1 MLPRLLIATTVPET
15 LAIILRDQPRYLA
28 QHFDL
33 ALVTSPGDEFDR
45 LLAEGV
51 PVHQVPMQRG
61 ISPLNDFWSVCRMVW
76 LMLRLRPQLV
86 HSYTPKAGLVCMLA
100 GWVCRVPVRVH
111 TFTGLIW
118 PTAQG
123 WQQRLLKAVDR
134 LLCACATHIVP
145 EGAGVQLDLQ
155 AGRITQKPLQVIGYG
170 NIAGVDVAHFSPQAP
185 ELDASATGLREAFGI
200 QDTDFVFVFVGRLN
214 RDKGLD
220 ELLAAFIQLPEHSR
234 LLVVGGLDQAAP
246 IGAGSLHILESN
258 PRIHWLGFQ
267 EDVRPALQT
276 ANVLVLPSYREGF
289 PNVLLQ
295 AGAMELPVVA
305 TDIGGCNEA
314 ITHGL
319 NGWLVPVKDVQA
331 LASAMNLALS
341 LSPKQLD
348 EMGQA
353 ARARIVERF
362 ERGEHWQRMLAFY
375 RSLVWPGMN
384 SQPTRKILLIASL
397 AESVMNFRADLLRA
411 LQVSGFE
418 VHVAAPGLEEA
429 PNLKQHL
436 LSCDWQV
443 HSIPLQRAGM
453 NPVAD
458 LRTVWALYRLM
469 RNVKP
474 NVVFPYTIKPVIY
487 GTLAAW
493 MAQVPGRFA
502 MVTGLGYTFM
512 GHAERSALAA
522 LVKRMYRF
530 TLGKTQK
537 VFFQNPDDQALFRS
551 LGLLR
556 SLTPSR
562 VVNGSGVDVAAFAVA
577 PMPVAPHFLL
587 IARLQGDKGVREF
600 VQAAKRVKAQFPHA
614 RFSLVG
620 WIDES
625 PDAIAQAELDAW
637 VKTGTVEFL
646 GRLSDV
652 RPAIA
657 ACSVYVLPSYREGT
671 PRTVLEA
678 MAMGRAVI
686 TTDAPGCR
694 ETVVDGDNGFLVPVK
709 SVDALADAMTRF
721 ITEPNLAARM
731 GQRGRQMAEDKYDV
745 HKVNAVMLK
754 EMGLA

>member
-1 MLPRLLIATTVPET
+1 MRPRLLIATTVPET
-15 LAIILRDQPRYLA
+15 LAVILREQPRYLA

-33 ALVTSPGDEFDR
+33 ALVTSPGDKFDR

-61 ISPLNDFWSVCRMVW
+61 ISPFQDIGSVCRMVW
-76 LMLRLRPQLV
+76 LMLRLRPQVV

-123 WQQRLLKAVDR
+123 RRQRLLKAVDR

-145 EGAGVQLDLQ
+145 EGAGVQRDLQ
-155 AGRITQKPLQVIGYG
+155 AGRITQKPLQVIGHG
-170 NIAGVDVAHFSPQAP
+170 NIAGVDVAQFSPQAP
-185 ELDASATGLREAFGI
+185 GLKEMGVQLRKTFGI
-200 QDTDFVFVFVGRLN
+200 QNSDVVFVFVGRLN
-214 RDKGLD
+214 RDKGMD
-220 ELLAAFIQLPEHSR
+220 ELLAAFIQLPEHCR
-234 LLVVGGLDQAAP
+234 LLVVGGLDKSAP
-246 IGAGSLHILESN
+246 IDAASFHILESH

-267 EDVRPALQT
+267 EDIRPALQT

-305 TDIGGCNEA
+305 TDISGCNEVV
-314 ITHGL
+314 THGL

-341 LSPKQLD
+341 RSSMQLHD
-348 EMGQA
+348 MGQA

-375 RSLVWPGMN
+375 RSLVGPGMTR
-384 SQPTRKILLIASL
+384 QPPRKILLIASL
-397 AESVMNFRADLLRA
+397 AESLMNFRADLLRA
-411 LQVSGFE
+411 LQARGFE
-418 VHVAAPGLEEA
+418 VHVAAPGLGA
-429 PNLKQHL
+429 ASDLKQRMVACGCH
-436 LSCDWQV
+436 V

-458 LRTVWALYRLM
+458 LRTLWVLYRLM
-469 RNVKP
+469 IVVKP
-474 NVVFPYTIKPVIY
+474 DVVLPYTIKPVIY

-493 MAQVPGRFA
+493 IARVPRRFA
-502 MVTGLGYTFM
+502 MVTGLGYAFM
-512 GHAERSALAA
+512 GHAERSTLAA
-522 LVKRMYRF
+522 LVKRMYQF
-530 TLGKTQK
+530 TLDKTQK

-556 SLTPSR
+556 SVTPSH

-577 PMPVAPHFLL
+577 SLPVEPHFLL
-587 IARLQGDKGVREF
+587 IARLLGDKGVREYAL
-600 VQAAKRVKAQFPHA
+600 AAQRVKALYPQA

-620 WIDES
+620 WIDEN
-625 PDAIAQAELDAW
+625 PDAIAQAEVDSWVQAGTLD
-637 VKTGTVEFL
+637 FL
-646 GRLSDV
+646 GRLTDV
-652 RPAIA
+652 RPAIE

-709 SVDALADAMTRF
+709 SVDALADAMARF
-721 ITEPNLAARM
+721 ITDPTLAARM

-754 EMGLA
+754 EMGLV